1 MDKKLYNDIVAEQ
14 TETCERRTNRR
25 KAAQQTTPKH
35 SAFARMERAK
45 AQNGQLGTSLKNKKK
60 RFFFKVSWKT
70 NNWQIAQYSVL
81 FVPFFSRI

>member
-35 SAFARMERAK
+35 SAFARMERVK
-45 AQNGQLGTSLKNKKK
+45 AQNGQLGTSLKN
-60 RFFFKVSWKT
+60 
-70 NNWQIAQYSVL
+70 
-81 FVPFFSRI
+81 